1 LLVVQAARVE
11 DLVVVEQAVSQD
23 LAVAVVEV
31 DTPDFSLVQFLK
43 IMQ

>member
-1 LLVVQAARVE
+1 MARVE
-11 DLVVVEQAVSQD
+11 DLVAVVQAVSQD
-23 LAVAVVEV
+23 LAVAVAVV